1 METEKLGTK
10 DGDGHQHWRARMIA
24 GDGRDVV
31 FTTMGMGMSGIG
43 AEYYRRP
50 IGDQRDATHCISL
63 RKYSAMLDS
72 MI

>member
-1 METEKLGTK
+1 
-10 DGDGHQHWRARMIA
+10 MIA